1 MLQLPEGKIES
12 KYHQLQNV
20 QTLSAHIGSQRWICL
35 IWILLTIYLLGR
47 GLFPYLPLS
56 SRPRSRKATWSWRRY
71 NLLAN
76 ASQRWEAT
84 KIVGVLGVST
94 YDFFQKGSHG
104 NSDRKTNH
112 PFEVRIHR
120 KKVAANW
127 QFFIDTGCVFKECK
141 PKSGTKFL
149 RHFFVGSCNSI
160 TLAVRCSSRAFTK
173 HALNGNLSQG
183 SHWFAWT
190 FETTTLGLI

>member
-1 MLQLPEGKIES
+1 MGCF
-12 KYHQLQNV
+12 
-20 QTLSAHIGSQRWICL
+20 HI
-35 IWILLTIYLLGR
+35 
-47 GLFPYLPLS
+47 FPYPHDLAVEKQHGVEEGTTSLPTPVNDGRQQKSLV
-56 SRPRSRKATWSWRRY
+56 SWGF
-71 NLLAN
+71 
-76 ASQRWEAT
+76 QRT
-84 KIVGVLGVST
+84 T
-94 YDFFQKGSHG
+94 FFQKGSHG

-183 SHWFAWT
+183 SH
-190 FETTTLGLI
+190 